1 MTSGSV
7 DLAISAGVA
16 SVLFNRP
23 EAHNAMTFAMYDRLE
38 QACAQ
43 ISADNSVRAVVFR
56 GAAGE
61 AFVAGTDINEV
72 RDFKT
77 AEDGLRYES
86 RIERTIE
93 LVERIE
99 APTLAVVTGAAMG
112 GGLVLAAACD
122 LRLITPRARF
132 GVPIART
139 VGNCLSVANTARLVA
154 SLGVSRAK
162 RMLLL
167 AEIMDAGE
175 AVTCGFALE
184 IVAPDEIDRRAA
196 ELTGVLYQT
205 RRSRWASPKEAIRRL
220 VATGLPNG
228 DDLVRLAY
236 GSGDFKEGVSAF
248 LEKRKPVWTGR

>member
-7 DLAISAGVA
+7 ELAIAGGVA

-56 GAAGE
+56 GAGE
-61 AFVAGTDINEV
+61 AFVAGTDINEF
-72 RDFKT
+72 RDVKT

-93 LVERIE
+93 LVERIA

-154 SLGVSRAK
+154 SLGVTRAK

-175 AVTCGFALE
+175 AVACGFALGV
-184 IVAPDEIDRRAA
+184 VAPEGIDRRSEEHTS
-196 ELTGVLYQT
+196 ELQ
-205 RRSRWASPKEAIRRL
+205 SR
-220 VATGLPNG
+220 V
-228 DDLVRLAY
+228 DLVCRLL
-236 GSGDFKEGVSAF
+236 
-248 LEKRKPVWTGR
+248 LEKKK

>member
-7 DLAISAGVA
+7 DLAISGGVA

-56 GAAGE
+56 GAGE
-61 AFVAGTDINEV
+61 AFVAGTDINEF
-72 RDFKT
+72 RDVKT

-154 SLGVSRAK
+154 SLGVNRAK

-175 AVTCGFALE
+175 AVACGFALE
-184 IVAPDEIDRRAA
+184 IVASEEIDRRAA
-196 ELTGVLYQT
+196 EMAGMLSSNAPLTLRV
-205 RRSRWASPKEAIRRL
+205 AKEAIRR
-220 VATGLPNG
+220 VAATGLPND